1 MSYIFLLLGAAL
13 LHGFSLLVYLKCNHG
28 MARNARGQQGRRLL
42 FASLLAVA
50 PLALS
55 VCWDVDVASCPSAGL
70 CSMLL
75 TLVVGLLWMLT
86 FPLLFHLT
94 NRRTSPDYENYMDIA
109 FGLYAMGWLWG
120 LKLLLGIA
128 LPAWLGNAIS
138 PTLLKGLLGFSG
150 VLLGLVEFVLL
161 LAVLFQWVYYI
172 LYKVCIDTNGMKILQ
187 ETHVNEV
194 IEFIHSYGLWRSLLV
209 GGIVLALACLT
220 VWTDYCGM
228 MECGWLIVE
237 CNVWSVLAM
246 IGVTLFLLIYT
257 WKTHHGVF
265 GRTGLAKM
273 FSEVKEYVTNNRL
286 YTAKN
291 AERMAHLDVKPLG
304 KPWSRPSTIVMVIG
318 ESACRDFMSAFT
330 PMDEDTTPWLRGL
343 AEDKRH
349 TLLFPHAYSCAMQT
363 VPALE
368 KALTEYNQYGDRP
381 FYESCSIVD
390 IAHKLGYRVH
400 WYSNQGHLGV
410 ADTPITLV
418 ADTSDVAKWTKQEVN
433 KVQYDEELV
442 SFLDEIDP
450 TQNNFVVLHLKGS
463 HFNYMS
469 RYPRSFTRWG
479 KPGVQENVT
488 CYKNSIAYTD
498 HVLQQFFEYSRQ
510 RLNLQAMLY
519 FSDHAT
525 EPGRR
530 RKPNFNG
537 FQMTRIP
544 MFVWLSDEYIGCHP
558 QRYEA
563 LMQNH
568 NKFFTNDLAYE
579 LVCGLLD
586 VESSRFDESASLA
599 SSSYRFTRDML
610 LTYEG
615 KKHIAEDQEER
626 I

>member
-1 MSYIFLLLGAAL
+1 MGNYIYYILLVLGTAL
-13 LHGFSLLVYLKCNHG
+13 LYGFSLLIYRKCNHG

-42 FASLLAVA
+42 FATLLAVA

-55 VCWDVDVASCPSAGL
+55 GAPVLDEP
-70 CSMLL
+70 SMLL
-75 TLVVGLLWMLT
+75 TLFVGLCWMVT

-120 LKLLLGIA
+120 LKILLGDGYWVFCYQSSVINVG
-128 LPAWLGNAIS
+128 AWLLGVIEFA
-138 PTLLKGLLGFSG
+138 LLMIP
-150 VLLGLVEFVLL
+150 
-161 LAVLFQWVYYI
+161 LFQWVYYI
-172 LYKVCIDTNGMKILQ
+172 MYKVCIDTNGMKILQ

-194 IEFIHSYGLWRSLLV
+194 IEFMRSYGWLPVLCVVACIVGLGWLTIGVNVSCPYQGIPSLALWRWICV
-209 GGIVLALACLT
+209 A
-220 VWTDYCGM
+220 
-228 MECGWLIVE
+228 
-237 CNVWSVLAM
+237 
-246 IGVTLFLLIYT
+246 GVTLFLLIYT
-257 WKTHHGVF
+257 WKTNHGVF
-265 GRTGLAKM
+265 GRTGMAKM
-273 FSEVKEYVTNNRL
+273 FSEVKEYVTNNNL
-286 YTAKN
+286 YTQKN
-291 AERMAHLDVKPLG
+291 AERMQTLEVKPLG
-304 KPWSRPSTIVMVIG
+304 KPWKAPSTIVMVIG

-330 PMDEDTTPWLRGL
+330 QMEEDTTPWLRGM
-343 AEDKRH
+343 ATDKRH
-349 TLLFPHAYSCAMQT
+349 TLIFPHAYSCAMQT

-368 KALTEYNQYGDRP
+368 KALTEFNQYGEKA

-442 SFLDEIDP
+442 DFLDEIDP

-479 KPGVQENVT
+479 RPGVQENVT

-498 HVLQQFFEYSRQ
+498 HVLQQFFEYSRE

-530 RKPNFNG
+530 RKPNFDG

-544 MFVWLSDEYIGCHP
+544 MFAWLSDEYIDCHRE
-558 QRYEA
+558 RYEA
-563 LMQNH
+563 MLANRE
-568 NKFFTNDLAYE
+568 KYFTNDLVYE
-579 LVCGLLD
+579 WVCGLLD
-586 VESSRFDESASLA
+586 VESSHFDESASMA
-599 SSSYRFTRDML
+599 SMQYRFTRDDL
-610 LTYEG
+610 LTYES
-615 KKHIAEDQEER
+615 KKHIAEDKEEPVEAVL
-626 I
+626 

>member
-1 MSYIFLLLGAAL
+1 MNYYIVLAMGAVL

-42 FASLLAVA
+42 FATLLAVA

-55 VCWDVDVASCPSAGL
+55 GARVWGEP
-70 CSMLL
+70 SMLL
-75 TLVVGLLWMLT
+75 TLLVGLAWMVT

-94 NRRTSPDYENYMDIA
+94 NRRTSPDYENYMDTA

-120 LKLLLGIA
+120 LKIMLSAGSGLWTVGS
-128 LPAWLGNAIS
+128 WLI
-138 PTLLKGLLGFSG
+138 
-150 VLLGLVEFVLL
+150 GLVEFALL
-161 LAVLFQWVYYI
+161 LVVLFQWVYYI

-194 IEFIHSYGLWRSLLV
+194 IEFMRSYGWLRVAAVGALV
-209 GGIVLALACLT
+209 AGLGCLA
-220 VWTDYCGM
+220 
-228 MECGWLIVE
+228 
-237 CNVWSVLAM
+237 
-246 IGVTLFLLIYT
+246 IGVDGAWPYPQQPATRLQWWQWVGVAGLTLFLLVYT

-265 GRTGLAKM
+265 GRTGMAKM
-273 FSEVKEYVTNNRL
+273 FSEVKEYVANNRL
-286 YTAKN
+286 YTEKN
-291 AERMAHLDVKPLG
+291 AERMAVLDVTPKGL
-304 KPWSRPSTIVMVIG
+304 PWTGPSTIVMVIG

-330 PMDEDTTPWLRGL
+330 PMDEDTTPWLRQM
-343 AEDKRH
+343 AEDTRH

-368 KALTEYNQYGDRP
+368 KALTEYNQYGERP

-390 IAHKLGYRVH
+390 IAHKMGYRVH

-442 SFLDEIDP
+442 GFLDEIDP
-450 TQNNFVVLHLKGS
+450 TKNNFVVLHLKGS

-498 HVLQQFFEYSRQ
+498 HVLQQFFEYAHQ
-510 RLNLQAMLY
+510 RLNLRAMLY

-530 RKPNFNG
+530 RKPNFDG

-544 MFVWLSDEYIGCHP
+544 MFAWLSDEYIRCHRE
-558 QRYEA
+558 RYEA
-563 LMQNH
+563 LVANRE
-568 NKFFTNDLAYE
+568 KFFTNDLAYE

-599 SSSYRFTRDML
+599 SPLYRFTRDML

-626 I
+626 L